1 MRILFFN
8 LGTIEHRVLSWEV
21 DGFKS
26 LFEQDIILWGPVP
39 DSQFVY
45 NGKEIPILRIFEET
59 TIEDLLNRLPEGW
72 YPDIVSCDTSAI
84 NFVPDIYKCPVKTVI
99 FTRDSWSDT
108 VFNRGLV
115 EFFDFLNSSTVDRS
129 VYQAF
134 HVNMLPL
141 RGFAVS
147 TPGPGTHNS
156 EYETRDIDVV
166 AIANFDNSFYHERH
180 KVFYILSSSG
190 TKYDIRFLRGIKRSE
205 IYNYYQRSKI
215 VIDWAHTLSNRSYEA
230 ALNGC
235 LLFSHEDNRVLSDFW
250 VPWEEYIP
258 YNEDNLPELISSYL
272 NNPEMA
278 KKVVERAWEK
288 ISKVP
293 FTWGEMAWDR
303 IYAAY
308 ETEASVPERT
318 EYNQSLSTSLVHYRT
333 ATPLLYNY
341 DYGKNF
347 PENWQEVYFERIGKA
362 ISSAKTEDEILP
374 PLIEAARMEFL
385 LRKGSASFYFL
396 DQLERTLPDYAW
408 VYYMKARLL
417 LDGGEHDRALQLLN
431 RSLESARKAPELLQK
446 YILPVIEKGNTCDGR
461 RITNY
466 MWQAAYEDNNEYQV
480 NALNHLAHELSGYIY
495 EVSGE
500 KQKAIE
506 AYSSAI
512 INVPVPDCIHRL
524 APLLI
529 KTKDYIK
536 LSDLTGRGHE
546 DSPYDTILVLYMA
559 YTWIWSGQKMMAAG
573 ALRSHRAALHSFK
586 GLRKIILIR
595 MVCTGLIP
603 LIFISRRL
611 SSFLITKFITRIK
624 NKSGFTYL
632 R

>member
-8 LGTIEHRVLSWEV
+8 LGTIEHRVLSWEI

-39 DSQFVY
+39 DSKFVY

-72 YPDIVSCDTSAI
+72 YPDIISCDTSAI
-84 NFVPDIYKCPVKTVI
+84 NYVPDIYKCPVKTVI

-156 EYETRDIDVV
+156 EFEKRDIDVV
-166 AIANFDNSFYHERH
+166 AIANLDNSFYHERH
-180 KVFYILSSSG
+180 KVFYTLSSSG
-190 TKYDIRFLRGIKRSE
+190 TKYDIRFLRGIKRSG

-215 VIDWAHTLSNRSYEA
+215 VFDWAHTLSNRSYEA

-235 LLFSHEDNRVLSDFW
+235 LLFSHEDNCVLSDFW

-258 YNEDNLPELISSYL
+258 YNEDNLPELISRYL

-278 KKVVERAWEK
+278 KMVAERAWEK

-293 FTWGEMAWDR
+293 YTWGEMAWDR
-303 IYAAY
+303 ICAAY
-308 ETEASVPERT
+308 ETEASVQERI
-318 EYNQSLSTSLVHYRT
+318 EYNQSISPSLIHYRT

-341 DYGKNF
+341 DYGKSF
-347 PENWQEVYFERIGKA
+347 PENWQEIYFERIGKA
-362 ISSAKTEDEILP
+362 IAAAKTEGEKLL

-385 LRKGSASFYFL
+385 LRKGSTTFCFI
-396 DQLERTLPDYAW
+396 DQLESQMSDYAW
-408 VYYMKARLL
+408 VYYLKARLL
-417 LDGGEHDRALQLLN
+417 LDGGEHDQALQLLN
-431 RSLESARKAPELLQK
+431 LSLESARKAPELLK
-446 YILPVIEKGNTCDGR
+446 RYILPVIEKGNTCDGR

-466 MWQAAYEDNNEYQV
+466 MWQVAYKDDNIYQV
-480 NALNHLAHELSGYIY
+480 NALNHLVHELSGYIY
-495 EVSGE
+495 ELRGE

-512 INVPVPDCIHRL
+512 TNVPVPDCIHRL

-529 KTKDYIK
+529 ETKDYIK
-536 LSDLTGRGHE
+536 LSDVAVKGHE

-559 YTWIWSGQKMMAAG
+559 YAWICSSQKMMAAG
-573 ALRSHRAALHSFK
+573 ALRSHSAALHSFK
-586 GLRKIILIR
+586 GQRKIILIR
-595 MVCTGLIP
+595 MVCAGLIP

-611 SSFLITKFITRIK
+611 SSFLITKFIIRIK
-624 NKSGFTYL
+624 NKSGFIYL